1 MSARRGFK
9 RIGIIAKKASS
20 EALETSRELID
31 WLGRKGIAVEA
42 GVVDGGSGF
51 HLPGEYD
58 LVIALGGDGT
68 LLSVA
73 RAVPASVPVLGVNMG
88 TLGFLTEIGRAE
100 LYPALVEILAG
111 RFDLEHRHLLNVE
124 VARSSAEGLAYRVF
138 NDAVLAKSALSR
150 IIELQLEVDGRLVT
164 SYRSDG
170 LIISTP
176 TGSTAYNL
184 SAGGP
189 LTHPLLPVTLLTP
202 ICPHTFS
209 LRPLVVPAD
218 SVVEVTL
225 RTDGAE
231 VFLTLDGQE
240 GTGLDDGDTVRLTR
254 ASEGVSLIK
263 ISDRTFYDSLRGK
276 LHWGGLHSDDRS

>member
-1 MSARRGFK
+1 
-9 RIGIIAKKASS
+9 
-20 EALETSRELID
+20 
-31 WLGRKGIAVEA
+31 
-42 GVVDGGSGF
+42 
-51 HLPGEYD
+51 
-58 LVIALGGDGT
+58 
-68 LLSVA
+68 
-73 RAVPASVPVLGVNMG
+73 
-88 TLGFLTEIGRAE
+88 

-111 RFDLEHRHLLNVE
+111 RYELENRHLLRIEVE
-124 VARSSAEGLAYRVF
+124 RAAAENLTYRVF

-150 IIELQLEVDGRLVT
+150 IIELELQVDGRLVT

-170 LIISTP
+170 LIIATP

-209 LRPLVVPAD
+209 LRPLVVPAE
-218 SVVEVTL
+218 SEVVVTL
-225 RTDGAE
+225 VTEGAE

-240 GTGLDDGDTVRLTR
+240 GISLGVGESVRLTR
-254 ASEGVSLIK
+254 ARDGVSLVK

-276 LHWGGLHSDDRS
+276 LHWGGLPTDNST

>member
-1 MSARRGFK
+1 MSARRDFE

-20 EALETSRELID
+20 EALETSREMVD
-31 WLGRKGIAVEA
+31 WLTRKGIAVEA
-42 GVVDGGSGF
+42 GEVDGGSGF

-58 LVIALGGDGT
+58 LVVALGGDGT

-100 LYPALVEILAG
+100 LYPALVEVLAG
-111 RFDLEHRHLLNVE
+111 RFELEHRHLLDVDVVRE
-124 VARSSAEGLAYRVF
+124 SSENLAYRVF

-150 IIELQLEVDGRLVT
+150 IIELELTVDGRLVT

-170 LIISTP
+170 LIVATP

-225 RTDGAE
+225 ETDGAE

-240 GTGLDDGDTVRLTR
+240 GTALDDGDTVRLTR
-254 ASEGVSLIK
+254 AAEGVSLIK

-276 LHWGGLHSDDRS
+276 LHWGGLHSDNHS

>member
-1 MSARRGFK
+1 MRARQFG
-9 RIGIIAKKASS
+9 RIGIVAKKNSV
-20 EALETSRELID
+20 EAMETSHELVD
-31 WLGRKGIAVEA
+31 WLERKGIEVEA
-42 GVVDGGSGF
+42 TEVDGGSGF
-51 HLPGEYD
+51 HLAGEYD
-58 LVIALGGDGT
+58 LAIALGGDGT

-73 RAVPASVPVLGVNMG
+73 RAVPADVPVLGVNMG
-88 TLGFLTEIGRAE
+88 TLGFLTEIARSE

-111 RFDLEHRHLLNVE
+111 RFELEHRHLLDVT
-124 VARSSAEGLAYRVF
+124 VANKDSESLGYRVF
-138 NDAVLAKSALSR
+138 NDAVIAKSALSR
-150 IIELQLEVDGRLVT
+150 IIELELKVDGRLVT

-209 LRPLVVPAD
+209 LRPLVVPAS
-218 SVVEVTL
+218 SVVEITL
-225 RTDGAE
+225 RTDEAQ

-240 GTGLDDGDTVRLTR
+240 GTSLDPGDSVRLTR
-254 ASEGVSLIK
+254 AADDVGLVK
-263 ISDRTFYDSLRGK
+263 ISERTFYDSLRVK
-276 LHWGGLHSDDRS
+276 LHWGGLKTDERA

>member
-1 MSARRGFK
+1 MTAREFK
-9 RIGIIAKKASS
+9 RIGIVAKKASV
-20 EALETSRELID
+20 EALATSRELAD
-31 WLGRKGIAVEA
+31 WLERRGAQVEVA
-42 GVVDGGSGF
+42 EVDGGSGF
-51 HLPGEYD
+51 HLAGTYD
-58 LVIALGGDGT
+58 LAVALGGDGT

-73 RAVPASVPVLGVNMG
+73 RAVPAGVPVLGVNMG
-88 TLGFLTEIGRAE
+88 NLGFLTEIGRSE

-111 RFDLEHRHLLNVE
+111 RYELENRHLLRIEVE
-124 VARSSAEGLAYRVF
+124 RAAAENLTYRVF

-150 IIELQLEVDGRLVT
+150 IIELELQVDGRLVT

-170 LIISTP
+170 LIIATP

-209 LRPLVVPAD
+209 LRPLVVPAE
-218 SVVEVTL
+218 SEVVVTL
-225 RTDGAE
+225 VTEGAE

-240 GTGLDDGDTVRLTR
+240 GISLGVGESVRLTR
-254 ASEGVSLIK
+254 ARDGVSLVK

-276 LHWGGLHSDDRS
+276 LHWGGLPTDNST

>member
-1 MSARRGFK
+1 MTAREFRK
-9 RIGIIAKKASS
+9 VGIVAKKASM
-20 EALETSRELID
+20 EALETSRELVD
-31 WLGRKGIAVEA
+31 WLVRKDIEVEA
-42 GVVDGGSGF
+42 AEVDGGSGF
-51 HLPGEYD
+51 HLAGDYD
-58 LVIALGGDGT
+58 LAIALGGDGT

-73 RAVPASVPVLGVNMG
+73 RAVPARVPVLGVNMG
-88 TLGFLTEIGRAE
+88 TLGFLTEIARSE

-111 RFDLEHRHLLNVE
+111 RFGLEQRHLLEVE
-124 VARSSAEGLAYRVF
+124 VISDSPKSPTYRVF
-138 NDAVLAKSALSR
+138 NDAVIAKNALSR
-150 IIELQLEVDGRLVT
+150 IIELELRVDNRLVT

-189 LTHPLLPVTLLTP
+189 LTHPHLPVTLLTP

-218 SVVEVTL
+218 SVVDITL
-225 RTDGAE
+225 ATGGAE

-240 GTGLDDGDTVRLTR
+240 GTSLEGGDAVRLTR
-254 ASEGVSLIK
+254 AADDVSLVK

-276 LHWGGLHSDDRS
+276 LHWGGLKTDELSE

>member
-1 MSARRGFK
+1 MSARRDFE

-20 EALETSRELID
+20 EALETSREMVD
-31 WLGRKGIAVEA
+31 WLTRKGIAVEA
-42 GVVDGGSGF
+42 GEVDGGSGF

-58 LVIALGGDGT
+58 LVVALGGDGT

-100 LYPALVEILAG
+100 LYPALVEVLAG
-111 RFDLEHRHLLNVE
+111 RFELEHRHLLDVDVVRE
-124 VARSSAEGLAYRVF
+124 SSENLAYRVF

-150 IIELQLEVDGRLVT
+150 IIELELTVDGRLVT

-170 LIISTP
+170 LIIATP

-225 RTDGAE
+225 ETDGAE

-240 GTGLDDGDTVRLTR
+240 GTALDDGDTVRLTR
-254 ASEGVSLIK
+254 AAEGVSLIK

-276 LHWGGLHSDDRS
+276 LHWGGLHSDNHS

>member
-1 MSARRGFK
+1 MSARQEFK
-9 RIGIIAKKASS
+9 RIGIVAKKASS
-20 EALETSRELID
+20 EALETSREMID
-31 WLGRKGIAVEA
+31 WLARKGIEVEA

-73 RAVPASVPVLGVNMG
+73 RAVPVSVPVLGVNMG

-111 RFDLEHRHLLNVE
+111 RFELEHRHLLNVD
-124 VARSSAEGLAYRVF
+124 VLRSSSENLVYRVF

-225 RTDGAE
+225 DTDGAE

-254 ASEGVSLIK
+254 AAEGVSLIK